1 MSPLTHLLG
10 LSLCLV
16 NYSTLVH
23 PFPFSSSSILMLITS
38 LVENTSTQ
46 GLPVEHGLSLH
57 IRLDQGRQVL
67 FDMGQRILFAENA
80 QRLGIHLEEVD
91 LAQYYHMDI
100 MTMVEDCVPFF
111 DSILMPQC
119 MCSARHLSPIILSE
133 LKG

>member
-1 MSPLTHLLG
+1 
-10 LSLCLV
+10 
-16 NYSTLVH
+16 
-23 PFPFSSSSILMLITS
+23 MLITS

-91 LAQYYHMDI
+91 LAVLSHGHYDHGGGLRA
-100 MTMVEDCVPFF
+100 FF
-111 DSILMPQC
+111 RLNSHAPMYVTAHGI
-119 MCSARHLSPIILSE
+119 
-133 LKG
+133 